1 MCECV
6 CMCVC
11 VRKWRCPLSALAPGC
26 PGHILVAT
34 SPLALSFSF
43 IRFPPRGKLS
53 PLPLSLLSPSLLQE
67 LETMF
72 ARFGVL
78 SSLLLPA
85 SKSVALVDFVEPS
98 EARAAFKGLAYRR

>member
-1 MCECV
+1 
-6 CMCVC
+6 
-11 VRKWRCPLSALAPGC
+11 
-26 PGHILVAT
+26 
-34 SPLALSFSF
+34 
-43 IRFPPRGKLS
+43 
-53 PLPLSLLSPSLLQE
+53 
-67 LETMF
+67 MF